1 MMSSIAD
8 GVIGDSL
15 LMPFYRITL
24 LLRCYA
30 ILPRSVDVCV
40 QRLRRCLVEEQHNTV
55 VGSNPT
61 SHPISLST
69 RDFASRHERLVQQ
82 EASRTEL
89 LRKGGSESI
98 RRLAGVSEGLIEE
111 EKQCDSP
118 LLEGNAAQR
127 SEPCSEEV
135 GISHDVLDLLR
146 SHSGRSRRP
155 CLRQRPP
162 SHEESPTE
170 ILCPSAKP
178 PSAARSAFDLV
189 SR

>member
-8 GVIGDSL
+8 GVMGDSL
-15 LMPFYRITL
+15 FMPFYRITL

-61 SHPISLST
+61 SHLISLST

-118 LLEGNAAQR
+118 LLEVMQPKDRNHVAKKSEFLTMSWTRFVRILDVQEDRAYDSTLLIMKSRPQR
-127 SEPCSEEV
+127 YCVHQQNPLLLL
-135 GISHDVLDLLR
+135 VLRL
-146 SHSGRSRRP
+146 
-155 CLRQRPP
+155 
-162 SHEESPTE
+162 
-170 ILCPSAKP
+170 I
-178 PSAARSAFDLV
+178 
-189 SR
+189 